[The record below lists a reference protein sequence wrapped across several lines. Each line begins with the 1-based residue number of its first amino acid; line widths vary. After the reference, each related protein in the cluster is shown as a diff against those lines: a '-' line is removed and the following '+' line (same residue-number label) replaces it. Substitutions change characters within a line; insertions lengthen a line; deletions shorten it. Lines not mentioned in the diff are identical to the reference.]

1 MKISTKVI
9 IIFAFIATLLNIEN
23 ASSQLRFGLKG
34 GFDVSSNRINKDIL
48 NANNRLGFQIGGTME
63 LMAPLVGWGGE
74 LSVLYGHQKGDD
86 DLRPDGTGPIP
97 EYELSDYN
105 YLRVPLNLKK
115 KFSIVGLFGVFI
127 QAGPYAEFKL
137 SGADFKE
144 KGGVDKQYKS
154 KSFGAGINAG
164 AGIEL
169 INHLELGMY
178 YRKALTDN
186 YGDDAPSIG
195 DLWKKKPDNWSVN
208 LTYFF

>member
-1 MKISTKVI
+1 MLVLGVTS
-9 IIFAFIATLLNIEN
+9 
-23 ASSQLRFGLKG
+23 ASAQLRFGLKG

-48 NANNRLGFQIGGTME
+48 NASNRLGFQIGGAVE
-63 LMAPLVGWGGE
+63 VMAPLIGLGAE
-74 LSVLYGHQKGDD
+74 LNVLYGHQSYDVKGIKGSNNDE
-86 DLRPDGTGPIP
+86 I
-97 EYELSDYN
+97 ELSDYN

-115 KFSIVGLFGVFI
+115 TFSVLGLFGVFL

-144 KGGVDKQYKS
+144 KGSVNKQWKS

-164 AGIEL
+164 AGVAL
-169 INHLELGMY
+169 LNHLELGMY
-178 YRKALTDN
+178 YRKSLTNN
-186 YGDDAPSIG
+186 YGDDAPGIG

>member
-1 MKISTKVI
+1 MKISTKAI
-9 IIFAFIATLLNIEN
+9 ILLAFIAALLNVEN

-48 NANNRLGFQIGGTME
+48 NTSNRLGFQIGGTME
-63 LMAPLVGWGGE
+63 LMAPIVGWGGE

-86 DLRPDGTGPIP
+86 GRTDAGA
-97 EYELSDYN
+97 EYKVEDYN

-137 SGADFKE
+137 SGADVE
-144 KGGVDKQYKS
+144 RKGGIDDQWEA
-154 KSFGAGINAG
+154 KSFAAGINAG
-164 AGIEL
+164 AGVEVL
-169 INHLELGMY
+169 NHLELGMY
-178 YRKALTDN
+178 YRKSLTDN
-186 YGDDAPSIG
+186 YGDKAGWENVI
-195 DLWKKKPDNWSVN
+195 KKRPDNWSVN